1 MKIFNYNQLVTIL
14 INGFFDMTKGINSI
28 PIVHSTIIFKA
39 ILTLTFIS
47 FGGIN
52 VHMQVLNIIDD
63 TDIKYKNFLLGR
75 ISQLAISS
83 VLFFVIYSFSTNF
96 Y

>member
-1 MKIFNYNQLVTIL
+1 
-14 INGFFDMTKGINSI
+14 MTKGINSI
-28 PIVHSTIIFKA
+28 SIIHSAIIFKA

-83 VLFFVIYSFSTNF
+83 GLFFIFYNFSTSL